1 MAISAAGIVFSNL
14 NNNTLSRLTRDR
26 TVAAIPFAC
35 RYRLID
41 FCISNLVNAD
51 ISNINVIANYSYRSL
66 VEHIGSGK
74 DWDLAR
80 RKGGVHVISPYQ
92 AVVNSST
99 SVFSTH
105 MEALKN
111 IKEYIEEYTEEY
123 IVLMDSDN
131 VLNID
136 IADVI
141 RAHEKSEADITI
153 VTRLIPKDYTSKHPR
168 MLISSVAGKVSD
180 VVMSS
185 SYTARNPE
193 LSLSIFVMKTAYLR
207 SMIDEAEAYG
217 YNSFTEM
224 MLKKYKKANYRTY
237 CYTGYVAS
245 VSSFLDYYKCSIEL
259 ATDEKARESL
269 LWRKERPV
277 FTRVHN
283 SAPTVYAK
291 TAKVENSMIA
301 DDCIIEGTVINSIIS
316 RGVHVSKGAVVKNS
330 VLFKQ
335 TEVGKNATL
344 NCIVTDKDVV
354 ISEGVS
360 LSGNENMPFFV
371 QKGRRV

>member
-1 MAISAAGIVFSNL
+1 M
-14 NNNTLSRLTRDR
+14 
-26 TVAAIPFAC
+26 
-35 RYRLID
+35 
-41 FCISNLVNAD
+41 
-51 ISNINVIANYSYRSL
+51 
-66 VEHIGSGK
+66 
-74 DWDLAR
+74 
-80 RKGGVHVISPYQ
+80 
-92 AVVNSST
+92 
-99 SVFSTH
+99 
-105 MEALKN
+105 
-111 IKEYIEEYTEEY
+111 
-123 IVLMDSDN
+123 
-131 VLNID
+131 
-136 IADVI
+136 
-141 RAHEKSEADITI
+141 TI
-153 VTRLIPKDYTSKHPR
+153 VTRLIPKDYTAKHPR

-185 SYTARNPE
+185 AYTSRNPE

-269 LWRKERPV
+269 LWRKERPI

-283 SAPTVYAK
+283 SSPTVYAK
-291 TAKVENSMIA
+291 TAKVESSMIA
-301 DDCIIEGTVINSIIS
+301 DDCVIEGTVINSIIS
-316 RGVHVSKGAVVKNS
+316 RGVHVAKGAVVKNS
-330 VLFKQ
+330 VLFKN
-335 TEVGKNATL
+335 TTVGKNANL
-344 NCIVTDKDVV
+344 NCIVTDKDVI
-354 ISEGVS
+354 ISDGVN